1 MLLLT
6 TVFERARHVGDSVY
20 CMYVDLAKAYDTV
33 DRARLW
39 STLLGEIGL
48 SVDLV
53 CSL

>member
-6 TVFERARHVGDSVY
+6 TIFERAHQVGDKVY
-20 CMYVDLAKAYDTV
+20 CMYVDLAKAYDSV

-39 STLLGEIGL
+39 STLLGELGL
-48 SVDLV
+48 SPDLV